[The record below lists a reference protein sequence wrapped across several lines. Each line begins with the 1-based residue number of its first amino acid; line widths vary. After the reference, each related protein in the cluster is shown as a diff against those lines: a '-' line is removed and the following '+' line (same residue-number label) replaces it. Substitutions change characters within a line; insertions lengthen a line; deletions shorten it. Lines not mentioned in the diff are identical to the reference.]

1 VVLVSAFEPGTADI
15 TTTDD
20 PPFPAEPPARQST
33 TIAAE
38 YGWKIVLTS
47 VGLSRVRAEL
57 VHPWLGTIS
66 TAVYE
71 L

>member
-1 VVLVSAFEPGTADI
+1 VTFEPGTADI

-20 PPFPAEPPARQST
+20 PPFPPESPVQQSVVH
-33 TIAAE
+33 AE
-38 YGWKIVLTS
+38 YGWEIILTKIGERGRRPV
-47 VGLSRVRAEL
+47 VRAEL
-57 VHPWLGTIS
+57 IHPWLGTIS